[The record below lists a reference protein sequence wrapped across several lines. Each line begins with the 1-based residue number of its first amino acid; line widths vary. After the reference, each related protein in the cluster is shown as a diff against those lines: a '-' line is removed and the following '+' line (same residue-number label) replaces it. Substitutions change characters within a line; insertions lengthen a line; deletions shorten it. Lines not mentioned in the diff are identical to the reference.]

1 MQFMMG
7 IRQGPQA
14 KVTWHREEEKCLKGL
29 SFHANIY
36 IFKELNK
43 RQQNSPKDSSFLS
56 SCVDLEELKSLLQL
70 CSSICSLEKAV

>member
-1 MQFMMG
+1 MMG

-14 KVTWHREEEKCLKGL
+14 KVTWHQEEEKCLKGL

-43 RQQNSPKDSSFLS
+43 RQQNSQKDSSFLS
-56 SCVDLEELKSLLQL
+56 GCVDLEELKSLLQL